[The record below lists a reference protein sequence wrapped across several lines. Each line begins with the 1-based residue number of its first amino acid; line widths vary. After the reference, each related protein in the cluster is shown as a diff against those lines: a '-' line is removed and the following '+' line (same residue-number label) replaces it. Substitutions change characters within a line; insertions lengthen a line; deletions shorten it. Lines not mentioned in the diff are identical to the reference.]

1 MIRIITGNV
10 GSGKSLT
17 ACARIIRTEQ
27 KIFSNMKITS
37 GNNTRLK
44 FEHIIQTGI
53 TEDSR
58 GKQKEVK
65 LVNWDFWKSTLKK
78 HTSFSIYLDEM
89 HNIFSSR
96 LSNTKNNVTLSRWL
110 AQIRKIT
117 GSNENTDLVA
127 ITQEIT
133 RVDVVIREL
142 CHEII
147 YCTKIVI
154 NNDIVNTQIRLNGRL
169 VTKKLPATYILQTYF
184 TGPGAVARYSRYRN
198 TGDKSAYNRRTCMFA
213 NPIFKY
219 YDSYEIIEFG
229 EGAYL

>member
-17 ACARIIRTEQ
+17 AVARIIRSDKQ
-27 KIFSNMKITS
+27 IFSNMKIS
-37 GNNTRLK
+37 IKNNKRLK
-44 FEHIIQTGI
+44 FEHIVKTDII
-53 TEDSR
+53 EDAR
-58 GKQKEVK
+58 GKAKEVK
-65 LVNWDFWKSTLKK
+65 VVNWDFWKSTLKQ
-78 HTSFSIYLDEM
+78 HPSFSIYLDEM

-96 LSNTKNNVTLSRWL
+96 LSNTRNNVTMSRWL

-142 CHEII
+142 CHEVI
-147 YCTKIVI
+147 YCTKLVMPDKTDTVI
-154 NNDIVNTQIRLNGRL
+154 RVNGRL
-169 VTKKLPATYILQTYF
+169 VTKKLPMTYIVQTYF
-184 TGPGAVARYSRYRN
+184 TGASAVSRYGHYRN
-198 TGDKSAYNRRTCMFA
+198 TNDRSLYNRKTYLYA
-213 NPIFKY
+213 NPIFKF